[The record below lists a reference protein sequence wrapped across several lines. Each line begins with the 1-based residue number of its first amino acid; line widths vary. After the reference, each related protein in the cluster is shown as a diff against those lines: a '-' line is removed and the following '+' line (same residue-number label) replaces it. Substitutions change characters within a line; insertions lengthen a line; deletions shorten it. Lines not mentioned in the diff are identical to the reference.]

1 MGNKLRLGRLML
13 YLGLVCAGL
22 IAPLR
27 AAAQDTSSGGAFLL
41 EIDGA
46 IDPNRA
52 KFLKRGL
59 ERAQEDGGQFVI
71 IVIDTP
77 GGLVSSMRDMVES
90 IFSSDIPVITFV
102 APQGAR
108 AASAGTFITA
118 AGHVAVMAPAT
129 NIGAATPIGGG
140 GEDLPETLAAK
151 ALNDAAA
158 EIRSIAERR
167 GRNIEKLEETV
178 REASSFTSEEALELN
193 MIDLIADDLADLL
206 ATLDGRVISMDR
218 GDVTLHTE
226 GIVCEKPRAMCT
238 SVSPSFVENFLSVIA
253 DPNISA
259 LLLSLGGLALFIE
272 ILNPGLVFPGVF
284 GAIALVLAF
293 VALGN
298 LPVNYAGV
306 GLILF
311 ALVLLFFEVQVAG
324 TGILGVGAL
333 VAFVLGALFLF
344 SPFAADPPSISGPR
358 IKVSPWL
365 IVGFGGSMAAG
376 ILAVSWLAWRGKSQP
391 PESVRNV
398 VIGKTGRVTSPLD
411 PLGTV
416 HISGMDW
423 SAEEENYLT
432 VEAGERVEALSLDGL
447 TLKVRKVPMLLR
459 EGEGYALPSGEEPGP
474 PPEAGAAL
482 DDDQGGD

>member
-1 MGNKLRLGRLML
+1 MGNKLRLARIAL
-13 YLGLVCAGL
+13 YMGLVCAGL
-22 IAPLR
+22 VAPLH
-27 AAAQDTSSGGAFLL
+27 ASAQDADPGGAFIL

-59 ERAQEDGGQFVI
+59 KRSQDEGGDFVI

-77 GGLVSSMRDMVES
+77 GGLVSSMQDMVQS
-90 IFSSDIPVITFV
+90 IFASKIPVITFV

-118 AGHVAVMAPAT
+118 AGHVAVMAPST

-140 GEDLPETLAAK
+140 GEDLPETLASK

-158 EIRSIAERR
+158 EIRGIAEVR

-178 REASSFTSEEALELN
+178 REASSFTSQEALDLN
-193 MIDLIADDLADLL
+193 MIDLIANDLPDLL
-206 ATLDGRVISMDR
+206 AKLDGRVVSLDR

-226 GIVCEKPRAMCT
+226 GIVCGKPRVMCT
-238 SVSPSFVENFLSVIA
+238 SVSPTFVENFLSVIA

-272 ILNPGLVFPGVF
+272 ILNPGLIFPGVF
-284 GAIALVLAF
+284 GAIALTLAF

-311 ALVLLFFEVQVAG
+311 ALVLLFFELQVGGA
-324 TGILGVGAL
+324 GILGVGAL

-358 IKVSPWL
+358 IKVSPWF
-365 IVGFGGSMAAG
+365 IGGFGGSMAAVVTG
-376 ILAVSWLAWRGKSQP
+376 VLWLAWRGKNRT
-391 PESVRNV
+391 PETVANV
-398 VIGKTGRVTSPLD
+398 VVGRTGRVTSALNPI
-411 PLGTV
+411 GSV
-416 HISGMDW
+416 RIQGNDW
-423 SAEEENYLT
+423 SAEEENSLN
-432 VEAGERVEALSLDGL
+432 VAAGERVEVLSVDGL
-447 TLKVRKVPMLLR
+447 TLTVRKVPKLL
-459 EGEGYALPSGEEPGP
+459 P
-474 PPEAGAAL
+474 
-482 DDDQGGD
+482 QGKGRPAFR